1 MIEANMSYQWIAGS
15 MAALL
20 LIFAAGTVQAQF
32 DQAPEQPEAATDVAD
47 DELQVFVDASM
58 KAQQIQTESQMEMI
72 AIVEEEGLEVETYNE
87 ILQGMQMGQ
96 EPEDLEVSSS
106 EVAKFENA
114 SEQIGE
120 IEQQMEQELITAIED
135 EGMDLDRYQEIF
147 TAIQADPEL
156 QQKMQQ
162 MIQEAQMQQG
172 GQQQPGGF

>member
-1 MIEANMSYQWIAGS
+1 MIEDNMSYKWIAGS

-20 LIFAAGTVQAQF
+20 LVFAAGTVQAQF
-32 DQAPEQPEAATDVAD
+32 EQAPQQPDVSTDVAD
-47 DELQVFVDASM
+47 EELQVFVDASM

-72 AIVEEEGLEVETYNE
+72 GIVEDEGLEVETYNE

-96 EPEDLEVSSS
+96 SPDELDVASSDV
-106 EVAKFENA
+106 EKFENA

-120 IEQQMEQELITAIED
+120 IEQEMEQKLITAIED
-135 EGMDLDRYQEIF
+135 EGMGLERYQEIF

-172 GQQQPGGF
+172 GQQPGGF